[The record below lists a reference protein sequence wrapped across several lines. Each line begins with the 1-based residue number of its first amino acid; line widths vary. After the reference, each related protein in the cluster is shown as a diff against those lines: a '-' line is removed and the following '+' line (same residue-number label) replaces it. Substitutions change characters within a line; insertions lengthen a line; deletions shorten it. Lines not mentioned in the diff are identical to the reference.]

1 MTPIEKREDLLKQA
15 IDIVCSDRNNQYG
28 EPEDNFS
35 VIGEL
40 WSAYLNARCT
50 HPGVRVDIGAQEAA
64 DMLILFKVARSAT
77 AVNPKTDTYVDIAGY
92 AACAGAIIDK
102 AVPSNSPINI
112 ENAPTKTNFLCL
124 SCQWS
129 SEHKCRDI
137 KRCEANCP
145 MYNEQDEDGICKCLT
160 VKYGDPCPYFVK
172 WDGGQ
177 EKNNDL

>member
-1 MTPIEKREDLLKQA
+1 MTPIEKREELLKQA

-50 HPGVRVDIGAQEAA
+50 PPGVRVDIGAQEAA

-92 AACAGAIIDK
+92 AACAGSIACKDTVDTEQTPTVTHPFKLDEACDFCKWGIRNK
-102 AVPSNSPINI
+102 CS
-112 ENAPTKTNFLCL
+112 ENTCTECEMCL
-124 SCQWS
+124 PGIP
-129 SEHKCRDI
+129 EHCKCNDI
-137 KRCEANCP
+137 K
-145 MYNEQDEDGICKCLT
+145 K
-160 VKYGDPCPYFVK
+160 GDPCPYFEYWNGK
-172 WDGGQ
+172 Q
-177 EKNNDL
+177 ENDNG

>member
-92 AACAGAIIDK
+92 AACAGSCIDEADEKHTLTIEEKSNAIRKWCRERDNVCKGCPLVNRKICYTYTHAK
-102 AVPSNSPINI
+102 GYEKIVE
-112 ENAPTKTNFLCL
+112 ENF
-124 SCQWS
+124 
-129 SEHKCRDI
+129 DMI
-137 KRCEANCP
+137 F
-145 MYNEQDEDGICKCLT
+145 G
-160 VKYGDPCPYFVK
+160 
-172 WDGGQ
+172 
-177 EKNNDL
+177 EKK

>member
-50 HPGVRVDIGAQEAA
+50 PPGVRVDIGAQEAA

-92 AACAGAIIDK
+92 AACAGAIINK
-102 AVPSNSPINI
+102 AVPSKPPLNI
-112 ENAPTKTNFLCL
+112 ENKPIKTKLLCR

-129 SEHKCRDI
+129 DIHKCWLKKCD
-137 KRCEANCP
+137 KNCP
-145 MYNEQDEDGICKCLT
+145 MYNEQAGKCKCCT
-160 VKYGDPCPYFVK
+160 VEYGDPCPYFKK
-172 WDGGQ
+172 WDGEQ
-177 EKNNDL
+177 ENDNG

>member
-1 MTPIEKREDLLKQA
+1 MTPIEKREDILKQA

-102 AVPSNSPINI
+102 AVPSKSPLNI
-112 ENAPTKTNFLCL
+112 ENAPIKTDSLCKE
-124 SCQWS
+124 CQWS
-129 SEHKCRDI
+129 IEHNCRLIGTCYGNCTMYSEQAGR
-137 KRCEANCP
+137 
-145 MYNEQDEDGICKCLT
+145 CKCLT
-160 VKYGDPCPYFVK
+160 FEYGDPCPYFEH
-172 WDGGQ
+172 WDGKQ
-177 EKNNDL
+177 ENDNG